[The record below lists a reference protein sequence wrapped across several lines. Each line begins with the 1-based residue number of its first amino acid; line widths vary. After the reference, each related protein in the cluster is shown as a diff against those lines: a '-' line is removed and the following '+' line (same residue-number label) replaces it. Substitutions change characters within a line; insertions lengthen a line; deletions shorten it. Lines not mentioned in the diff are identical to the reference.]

1 MNYKVGRLPPA
12 SHASERGWLRPAFA
26 GGGGD
31 VSSYYRSFGGF
42 FYENRMIKKANPR
55 LSALHIINEVEE
67 KEIFLDP
74 LMDREYEKLSSLDRS
89 LLKELVYGTLQW
101 QGYLDWVIN
110 RCAERKTHNMGE
122 WVRNT
127 LRLGAYQL
135 LFLTK
140 IPSFAAIHESV
151 ELVKEKEG
159 LPSSGFVNGV
169 LRSILRDKEANR
181 IPDLK
186 DYNPRHIAVKYSQPE
201 WLVKRWI
208 ARYGFETTRN
218 WFKVHIQTPPYTIRV
233 NRTLIDRDHLSSI
246 FFEEGIRN
254 QKTAYSPVGLIL
266 EKPGDIT
273 RLHSYQKGL
282 FYIQDEASQLV
293 PFLLSPRSGDQ
304 ILDACAAPGG
314 KATQLAELIGDRGE
328 ILAVDQSPDRI
339 NTLQRNL
346 KRLGLNA
353 VKPRQLDLTRDVK
366 EFEKRVFNK
375 ILLDA
380 PCSGTGVLRRHP
392 EGKWQKRENSLPG
405 FAKTQLQLLDV
416 VSKSLKG
423 GGILVYSTCSTEP
436 EENEK
441 VIEKFLKS
449 NPAFKVE
456 NPRAA
461 LPEGCQRFISKEY
474 YFRTYPIGDNMDGF
488 FAVRM
493 VKRS

>member
-1 MNYKVGRLPPA
+1 MVNK
-12 SHASERGWLRPAFA
+12 S
-26 GGGGD
+26 
-31 VSSYYRSFGGF
+31 
-42 FYENRMIKKANPR
+42 NPR

-67 KEIFLDP
+67 KEVFLDP
-74 LMDREYEKLSSLDRS
+74 LMEREYEKLTSLDRG

-101 QGYLDWVIN
+101 QGFLDWIIN
-110 RCAERKTHNMGE
+110 RHADRKTHKMGE

-135 LFLTK
+135 LFLNK

-169 LRSILRDKEANR
+169 LRSILREKEANR
-181 IPDLK
+181 IPDPK
-186 DYNPRHIAVKYSQPE
+186 DDNPHHLSIKYSQPE
-201 WLVKRWI
+201 WLVKRWVS
-208 ARYGFETTRN
+208 RYGIENTRN
-218 WFKVHIQTPPYTIRV
+218 WFRTKTGSPPFTIRV
-233 NRTLIDRDHLSSI
+233 NRVVIDRDHLSSI
-246 FFEEGIRN
+246 LLEEGISNR
-254 QKTAYSPVGLIL
+254 KTEFSPVGLIL
-266 EKPGDIT
+266 DKPGDVT

-282 FYIQDEASQLV
+282 FYVQDESSQLI

-328 ILAVDQSPDRI
+328 IMAVDQSPDRI

-346 KRLGLNA
+346 KRLGLTS
-353 VKPRQLDLTRDVK
+353 VKPRQFDLTRNVK
-366 EFEKRVFNK
+366 EFEKRGFNK

-380 PCSGTGVLRRHP
+380 PCSGMGVLSRHP
-392 EGKWQKRENSLPG
+392 EGKWQKRENLLSSY
-405 FAKTQLQLLDV
+405 AKSQSQLLEV

-441 VIEKFLKS
+441 VIEKFLKN
-449 NPAFKVE
+449 NPAFRVE
-456 NPRAA
+456 NPRAS
-461 LPEGCQRFISKEY
+461 LPDGCSRFIGKDL
-474 YFRTYPIGDNMDGF
+474 YFRTYPDGENMDGF

-493 VKRS
+493 VKKS

>member
-1 MNYKVGRLPPA
+1 MMTK
-12 SHASERGWLRPAFA
+12 S
-26 GGGGD
+26 
-31 VSSYYRSFGGF
+31 
-42 FYENRMIKKANPR
+42 NPR
-55 LSALHIINEVEE
+55 LSALHIVNEVEE
-67 KEIFLDP
+67 KEVFLDP
-74 LMDREYEKLSSLDRS
+74 LMEREYEKLTSLDRG

-110 RCAERKTHNMGE
+110 RYADRKTHRMGE

-127 LRLGAYQL
+127 LRLGTYQL

-169 LRSILRDKEANR
+169 LRSILRDKEAHK

-186 DYNPRHIAVKYSQPE
+186 DDSSHNIAIKYSQPE
-201 WLVKRWI
+201 WLVKRWV
-208 ARYGFETTRN
+208 ARYGIENTRT
-218 WFKVHIQTPPYTIRV
+218 WFKSKIGTPPFTIRV
-233 NRTLIDRDHLSSI
+233 NRVLIDRDHLSSI
-246 FFEEGIRN
+246 LLDEGISN
-254 QKTAYSPVGLIL
+254 QKTEFSPVGLVL
-266 EKPGDIT
+266 DRPGDVT

-282 FYIQDEASQLV
+282 FYVQDEASQLV

-328 ILAVDQSPDRI
+328 IMAVDQSPDRI

-346 KRLGLNA
+346 KRLGL
-353 VKPRQLDLTRDVK
+353 TS
-366 EFEKRVFNK
+366 
-375 ILLDA
+375 A
-380 PCSGTGVLRRHP
+380 PCSGLGVLSRHP
-392 EGKWQKRENSLPG
+392 EGKWQKRENLLPSYS
-405 FAKTQLQLLDV
+405 KSQSQLLEV

-441 VIEKFLKS
+441 VIEKFIKN
-449 NPAFKVE
+449 NPAFRVE
-456 NPRAA
+456 NPRAS
-461 LPEGCQRFISKEY
+461 LPDGCNRFIGKDY
-474 YFRTYPIGDNMDGF
+474 YFRTFPEGENMDGF

-493 VKRS
+493 VKKT